1 MAGWLAVKEVFS
13 VAAWGGAFLG
23 KSGPRRARA
32 LAIVSATAAA
42 AGVAL
47 VACPR
52 SASAPDM
59 PEALK
64 PFYDQQVVWGSCQ
77 GYVADFKP
85 SPRTECAMVK
95 VPVDYQNPKGESAQ
109 IAVYRIKAAGQ
120 KIGSLLFNPG
130 GPGGSGVGFVSG
142 SASALVKLDIAQRFD
157 LVGFDPRGIGHSTPS
172 VHCLSDKE
180 QDALRALNDN
190 DYTPAGIARQ
200 ETRNKDYAQKCAQRT
215 GANFLAHVNSMD
227 VARDMDVLRQA
238 LGDEKLNYVG
248 YSYGTRIGTD
258 YAELFPTHVR
268 AMVLDGALDP
278 NESPVDKLVNQAK
291 GFEDAFRIFAADCA
305 TQDHCPLG
313 NDPAQ
318 ADEKFRA
325 LVLPLIEHP
334 VNTRDGRGLGYSDA
348 VLGTIQALYSK
359 QLWVALREGL
369 TEVKAGSGNILQLLS
384 DLYMDRDSK
393 SGHYSNEQ
401 DANIAVRCVDDAP
414 TTDRSVVDQMDVQG
428 RKVAPFEDDERGT
441 GHGALDPCAFWPV
454 KPTIAPTISSP
465 PVGLPKIVV
474 VSTTNDPATPY
485 QAGVELAKQLGAS
498 LITYNGTQHTVSLQ
512 DQSQCVDNAVQQ
524 YLIDLKSPADGLTC

>member
-1 MAGWLAVKEVFS
+1 MRDELS
-13 VAAWGGAFLG
+13 VVAWGGELARKAKRNRL
-23 KSGPRRARA
+23 RA
-32 LAIVSATAAA
+32 LAAVSAAA
-42 AGVAL
+42 AVGAGLSL
-47 VACPR
+47 VSAPM
-52 SASAPDM
+52 SASAPDV
-59 PEALK
+59 PEVLR
-64 PFYDQQVVWGSCQ
+64 PFYDQQIAWGSCQ

-95 VPVDYQNPKGESAQ
+95 VPVDYQNPKGEAAQ
-109 IAVYRIKAAGQ
+109 VAVYRIKASGQ

-130 GPGGSGVGFVSG
+130 GPGGSGVEFVAG
-142 SASALVKLDIAQRFD
+142 SAPALLGKEIAQRFD

-190 DYTPAGIARQ
+190 DYSPAGIARQ
-200 ETRNKDYAQKCAQRT
+200 EGRNRDYAQKCAQRT

-227 VARDMDVLRQA
+227 VARDLDVLRQS

-258 YAELFPTHVR
+258 YAALFPTHVR
-268 AMVLDGALDP
+268 ALVLDGALDP
-278 NESPVDKLVNQAK
+278 KESPVDKIVKQAK

-305 TQDHCPLG
+305 TQENCALG

-318 ADEKFRA
+318 ADVKFRS

-334 VNTRDGRGLGYSDA
+334 LNTRDGRGLGYSDA

-359 QLWVALREGL
+359 QLWTALREGL
-369 TEVKAGSGNILQLLS
+369 IEVKAGSGNILQLLS
-384 DLYMDRDSK
+384 DLYMDRDAK
-393 SGHYSNEQ
+393 TGRYSNEQ
-401 DANIAVRCVDDAP
+401 DANAAVRCVDDPPIA
-414 TTDRSVVDQMDVQG
+414 DRAVVDQMDVQG
-428 RKVAPFEDDERGT
+428 REAAPFEDDERGT
-441 GHGALDPCAFWPV
+441 GHAALDPCAFWPV
-454 KPTIAPTISSP
+454 RPTVAPALTGLP
-465 PVGLPKIVV
+465 AGLPKVVV

-498 LITYNGTQHTVSLQ
+498 LVTYNGTQHTVSLQ
-512 DQSQCVDNAVQQ
+512 GESQCVDGAVQR
-524 YLIDLKSPADGLTC
+524 YLVDLVPPADGLTC